1 MLPSRIFC
9 LGITSTAVV
18 VVVVVV
24 VAIIVTRGKDPS
36 IGLSL
41 VLRSNR
47 KDYFSVVVVVVL
59 VAIESSLLFIFLLL
73 ALVVV
78 ASSCHVS
85 MLLDFK
91 TTSAGWRLV
100 CFVECRRKLSPLSLS
115 LSFLLTRYLMFCF
128 DHMLIY

>member
-1 MLPSRIFC
+1 M
-9 LGITSTAVV
+9 
-18 VVVVVV
+18 V

-47 KDYFSVVVVVVL
+47 KDYFSVVVVVVVL

-115 LSFLLTRYLMFCF
+115 LLPF
-128 DHMLIY
+128 DSILNVLF